1 MHKLNKELLEVISF
15 QTDISLETERSL
27 MSPSLLNTSAGVG
40 VRVWRPRHCQA
51 THKWSP
57 LLSFALGTDIHQG
70 HREVSMYKEFKCVI
84 PTATALG
91 GAVLGMLPVPP
102 DLMGVFDS
110 GTSILMAV
118 TIMYSCADYHLIIL
132 VSMLVFLRL
141 S

>member
-1 MHKLNKELLEVISF
+1 MCKEL
-15 QTDISLETERSL
+15 
-27 MSPSLLNTSAGVG
+27 
-40 VRVWRPRHCQA
+40 
-51 THKWSP
+51 
-57 LLSFALGTDIHQG
+57 
-70 HREVSMYKEFKCVI
+70 KCVI

-118 TIMYSCADYHLIIL
+118 TIMYSCADSHLIIF